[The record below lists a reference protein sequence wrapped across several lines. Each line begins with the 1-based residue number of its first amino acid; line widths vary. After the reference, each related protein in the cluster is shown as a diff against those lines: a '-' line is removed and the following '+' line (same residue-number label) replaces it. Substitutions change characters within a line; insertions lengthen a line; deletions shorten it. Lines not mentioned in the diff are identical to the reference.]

1 MYYLLTILAFSD
13 SANFATKTIRS
24 EIQERTIRAH
34 DEFVPA
40 PVRRADEN
48 DDVLGAVTLVENV

>member
-1 MYYLLTILAFSD
+1 MYYLLTILAFSG

-24 EIQERTIRAH
+24 EIQERTTRAH

-48 DDVLGAVTLVENV
+48 DDVLGAK